1 MEYTSTVNLD
11 DPFLAIFIALIA
23 RQPGLG
29 HLKSKA
35 LSAHTSFQLTLAETE
50 VESIHPWKLTCWTEK
65 SPICNGK
72 SSWKTSVILFHVNFP
87 RCKVHCGCLQQVCL
101 FPQMSGVQLLL
112 RGRSICCITFLQRL
126 SNICGHTLYPPGN
139 YPSPWNYEPF
149 VSILMVVTCCHINLC
164 CSDLTSSWSTVPPLY
179 LRASTPV
186 QEKCNSLRPVMENT
200 RS

>member
-11 DPFLAIFIALIA
+11 GPFLAIFIALIA

-29 HLKSKA
+29 HLKSRA
-35 LSAHTSFQLTLAETE
+35 LSAHTSFQLTLAETD

-101 FPQMSGVQLLL
+101 FPQMSGVQLLSWECW
-112 RGRSICCITFLQRL
+112 GGGQYVVSRSFNVYPIYVDIHYILPEIVPVPETMSFLCPYWWL
-126 SNICGHTLYPPGN
+126 SH
-139 YPSPWNYEPF
+139 
-149 VSILMVVTCCHINLC
+149 VVT
-164 CSDLTSSWSTVPPLY
+164 
-179 LRASTPV
+179 
-186 QEKCNSLRPVMENT
+186 
-200 RS
+200 